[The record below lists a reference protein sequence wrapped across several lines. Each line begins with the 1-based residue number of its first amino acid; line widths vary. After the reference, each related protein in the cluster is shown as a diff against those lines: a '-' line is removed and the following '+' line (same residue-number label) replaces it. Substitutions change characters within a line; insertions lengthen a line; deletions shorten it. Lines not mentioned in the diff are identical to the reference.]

1 MGPRNGNK
9 EWTRT
14 SISWRLEQRR
24 HQGFEGYEP
33 LRQREQDTLGTKK
46 TSKNKTRQVFTER
59 NGCTARKRVPG
70 VSQVSGGLAAA
81 QLGRS
86 RVLEKKIEEGV
97 QMVDILHSP
106 RRPGREKAC

>member
-1 MGPRNGNK
+1 MGLRNGNK

-46 TSKNKTRQVFTER
+46 TSKNKMRQVVTER
-59 NGCTARKRVPG
+59 NRLYCKETG
-70 VSQVSGGLAAA
+70 SGGFTGFRGFGSGPTGP
-81 QLGRS
+81 QSGS
-86 RVLEKKIEEGV
+86 GKE
-97 QMVDILHSP
+97 D
-106 RRPGREKAC
+106 